1 MAPNAPYVHCAKH
14 EVNLV
19 FNDSVKNV
27 EEIRD
32 FYDFVEKLYTFF
44 RQSIKRWALLRDKVK
59 KSKCLTLERL
69 NPTRWSSRRDT
80 IEALRFRFTDILKT
94 SSHIILTSSKK
105 YERDKATFLRNKL
118 ETFKTSFPI
127 VLESKILKI
136 INCVSKELQ
145 IQQQDIQNA
154 AKMLNDAYIS
164 VHSLRKDFESLKST
178 AVDLAENW
186 KCSTAFSRKRKRR
199 PKRHFNEF
207 SQHHH
212 IESD

>member
-1 MAPNAPYVHCAKH
+1 M
-14 EVNLV
+14 
-19 FNDSVKNV
+19 
-27 EEIRD
+27 
-32 FYDFVEKLYTFF
+32 
-44 RQSIKRWALLRDKVK
+44 
-59 KSKCLTLERL
+59 
-69 NPTRWSSRRDT
+69 
-80 IEALRFRFTDILKT
+80 
-94 SSHIILTSSKK
+94 
-105 YERDKATFLRNKL
+105 